1 MTFFIKLFAYLTELS
16 LKMSKGNLIT
26 VQSPQL
32 SLNIAPMLSRCPV
45 SLSPPH
51 PKFPSLANSG
61 LLSDPFLSFFQ
72 WMFPPSCSTLFFPC
86 KSISLPWPFS
96 GPSLTPHRKPRI
108 CEERRNCPVGWGT
121 LSIKYSS
128 FTLQVSDPRPRA
140 GMSSTQSHPALEE
153 QNQSS
158 RSLIPKLGLFPKARA
173 GLRRLWWM
181 RKSSVIFRDSHILS
195 KYWCCMCFRA
205 QDSHSPSPRKRPG
218 VCVPRESTAPSSVLV
233 LRGLYLHIPGG
244 SHTFSVKGAPWNCGG
259 LARAAQF
266 LYVPQWLSGGL
277 EGKD

>member
-1 MTFFIKLFAYLTELS
+1 M
-16 LKMSKGNLIT
+16 
-26 VQSPQL
+26 
-32 SLNIAPMLSRCPV
+32 SRCV
-45 SLSPPH
+45 GNSEYQIQFIH
-51 PKFPSLANSG
+51 FAGVRPKTESRYVKYPK
-61 LLSDPFLSFFQ
+61 
-72 WMFPPSCSTLFFPC
+72 PPS
-86 KSISLPWPFS
+86 
-96 GPSLTPHRKPRI
+96 PRGA
-108 CEERRNCPVGWGT
+108 EP
-121 LSIKYSS
+121 
-128 FTLQVSDPRPRA
+128 
-140 GMSSTQSHPALEE
+140 
-153 QNQSS
+153 SS
-158 RSLIPKLGLFPKARA
+158 RSLIPKLGLFPKARG

-181 RKSSVIFRDSHILS
+181 RKSSVAFRDSHSLS

-244 SHTFSVKGAPWNCGG
+244 SHTFSVKGAPWSCGG